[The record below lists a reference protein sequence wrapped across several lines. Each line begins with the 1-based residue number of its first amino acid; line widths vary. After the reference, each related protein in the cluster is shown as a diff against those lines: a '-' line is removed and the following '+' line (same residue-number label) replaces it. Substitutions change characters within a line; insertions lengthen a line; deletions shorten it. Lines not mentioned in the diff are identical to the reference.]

1 MSRNCGKLTT
11 GWLIIWFLVV
21 IFMSFTA
28 GCGDFFAEK
37 PTELESKKIL
47 QNLSTFDVITDEDR
61 VRVAEFAPPKI
72 IDQKV
77 HGIDE
82 AKLFYFAKYHTSA
95 ELVNLINDQFAV
107 MLRDAK
113 GKTSVAPNYTI
124 SHNPATN
131 QVIARCPS
139 KSEAQQILAFLK
151 EVDVP
156 PVQVKIDCLISE
168 VYADVTM
175 DWETTILIEELFG
188 ENFTLGGK
196 IIEGQLQPA
205 FPGAA
210 IRDAARAS
218 FGLQAGYNDGKDF
231 QALVDMLVSR
241 GYLKILMNPSL
252 EVVNGQTA
260 RILSSEHVPLQKIT
274 TVYANTDFTRE
285 ETEYVDVIDSLEITP
300 HVFADGYIGLETSIL
315 LGSKSTPEGVA
326 QTPIVTKREITNKE
340 NRIRTGQSLVIGGLR
355 KTEKRSVIRGV
366 PFLKDLPMIGILF
379 SSKDFEERGKEVL
392 FIITPTISTGGE
404 PHKDVMRRIQ
414 ESHSDVYYKRGL
426 TDVILNPFMKQD
438 PTRSFEG
445 SQFEITDYNRIHKN
459 AGNNPGGSN
468 PEGNINN
475 PNSGIS
481 GELQEMLNNLK
492 D

>member
-1 MSRNCGKLTT
+1 MC
-11 GWLIIWFLVV
+11 FA
-21 IFMSFTA
+21 A

-61 VRVAEFAPPKI
+61 LRVTEFAPPKI
-72 IDQKV
+72 IDQNI
-77 HGIDE
+77 HGINE
-82 AKLFYFAKYHTSA
+82 SKLFYFGKYHTSS
-95 ELVNLINDQFAV
+95 ELVSLINNQFAV

-139 KSEAQQILAFLK
+139 KSEAQQILAFLQ

-175 DWETTILIEELFG
+175 DWETTILIEDLFG

-196 IIEGQLQPA
+196 TTIIDGVEVLQPA

-210 IRDAARAS
+210 IRDAARKT

-260 RILSSEHVPLQKIT
+260 KILSSEHVPLQKIT
-274 TVYANTDFTRE
+274 TFIGDTYSTE
-285 ETEYVDVIDSLEITP
+285 STEYVDVIDSLEITP
-300 HVFADGYIGLETSIL
+300 HVFANGYIGLETSIL

-355 KTEKRSVIRGV
+355 KTEKRSVVRGV
-366 PFLKDLPMIGILF
+366 PFLKDLPVIGILF

-392 FIITPTISTGGE
+392 FIITPTISSGGE
-404 PHKDVMRRIQ
+404 PHKDVMRRIR

-438 PTRSFEG
+438 PSRSFEG
-445 SQFEITDYNRIHKN
+445 SRFEITDVNSIDNNGRIMH
-459 AGNNPGGSN
+459 NNPGGSN
-468 PEGNINN
+468 PHNNSGN

-481 GELQEMLNNLK
+481 DELQDILNDLK
-492 D
+492 E